1 MGTIHHLPRM
11 LDPADQTAIARPVG
25 RGQSLGFER
34 LGKIRELIA
43 RPRKNLSKI
52 NILPTVGISNNRPGR
67 QWASQPASQLE
78 QTSLTKRH
86 AAGGTRRLA
95 RT

>member
-1 MGTIHHLPRM
+1 MGTIHHLPR
-11 LDPADQTAIARPVG
+11 LLEAADQTAIARPVG

-52 NILPTVGISNNRPGR
+52 NILPTGGISNNRPGR
-67 QWASQPASQLE
+67 QWASQPAPQLE
-78 QTSLTKRH
+78 QTSLKD
-86 AAGGTRRLA
+86 
-95 RT
+95 